1 MIGQGGDRPGEM
13 DIFVRV
19 ARTGSFSAAARELK
33 LTPSGVSRAI
43 ARLEARLGI
52 RLMIRTT
59 RTISLTP
66 EGETYHRAALRILR
80 DIDETEQAIAEQ
92 ASPRGRLRV
101 SVAFTYGQLVI
112 VPLLSDFL
120 ARYPEILVDISL
132 SDTVIDLTEGRADVA
147 IRVGPLA
154 DSGLMARR
162 LGGSMR
168 SIIASPAYLA
178 RHGTP
183 RQPEDLLRGHNCL
196 GFNFRRTRPGWP
208 FRRDGR
214 DFELMVTGNVEANNG
229 DTVVQLARDG
239 VGIARVGSFHI
250 QADLAAGR
258 LVTLLDD
265 YNPGDH
271 EPFHALFVGGATIP
285 ARVRVFV
292 DYLAERLMGTV

>member
-1 MIGQGGDRPGEM
+1 MTGQGGDRPGEM

-19 ARTGSFSAAARELK
+19 VRTGSFSAAARELK

-162 LGGSMR
+162 LGGSSR
-168 SIIASPAYLA
+168 SIIASPAYLE

-183 RQPEDLLRGHNCL
+183 TSPEDLLGHNCL
-196 GFNFRRTRPGWP
+196 GFNFRRTRTGWP

-258 LVTLLDD
+258 LVTLLDA
-265 YNPGDH
+265 YNPGDQ

-292 DYLAERLMGTV
+292 DYLAERLMG

>member
-19 ARTGSFSAAARELK
+19 VRTGSFSAAARELK

-154 DSGLMARR
+154 DSGLLARR
-162 LGGSMR
+162 LGGSTR
-168 SIIASPAYLA
+168 SIIASPDYLA

-183 RQPEDLLRGHNCL
+183 TRPEDLLGHNCL
-196 GFNFRRTRPGWP
+196 GFNFRRTRTGWP

-258 LVTLLDD
+258 LVTLLDA
-265 YNPGDH
+265 YNPGDQ

-292 DYLAERLMGTV
+292 DYLAERLMG

>member
-1 MIGQGGDRPGEM
+1 MTGQGSDRPGEM

-19 ARTGSFSAAARELK
+19 VRTGSFSAAARELK
-33 LTPSGVSRAI
+33 LTPSGISRAI

-92 ASPRGRLRV
+92 TAPRGRLRV

-147 IRVGPLA
+147 VRVGPLA

-162 LGGSMR
+162 LGGSTR
-168 SIIASPAYLA
+168 TIIASPAYLA

-183 RQPEDLLRGHNCL
+183 EAPEDLLAHNCL
-196 GFNFRRTRPGWP
+196 GFNFRRSRPGWP

-239 VGIARVGSFHI
+239 VGIARVGSFHVTREL
-250 QADLAAGR
+250 ADGR
-258 LVTLLDD
+258 LVPLLEAF
-265 YNPGDH
+265 NPGDH

-292 DYLAERLMGTV
+292 DYLAERLMGNA